1 MMEKKNM
8 SQEIRTVKCPVCGEM
23 FQTNR
28 YKKYCGEKCRLK
40 LKKISDAAKRA
51 EKSKKL
57 KEKKYVH
64 KTTAVEDIAVLAR
77 AEGLSYGQYVARHR
91 CKPCGL

>member
-1 MMEKKNM
+1 M
-8 SQEIRTVKCPVCGEM
+8 RTIKCPVCGET

-40 LKKISDAAKRA
+40 MKKISDAAKSR
-51 EKSKKL
+51 ERLEKL
-57 KEKKYVH
+57 KEKKN
-64 KTTAVEDIAVLAR
+64 KNGTTAVEEIAVLAR
-77 AEGLSYGQYVARHR
+77 AEGLSYGQYVAKHR